1 VAIISMNKIAVLG
14 LETERKP
21 LLEALMAMGVVQ
33 ITDSFLDDDNSPD
46 IQKPQIATAV
56 TEYDNLLSDISAA
69 LETIRRYVV
78 VKKPLFSVRDTIT
91 KGEFS
96 EVLSR
101 KEEILSKVRE
111 INTLENEIMVSKSE
125 ENRYKSV
132 LLSLEPWLN
141 LDIPLDVSET
151 RTTSFTIGTM
161 PSSLDLSAL
170 EAELAEQ
177 YPEVALIQAGS
188 DSEHQYVAVV
198 AYKTKEAEAMA
209 FLKGKGFNRTGFRD
223 MSGTPRENQQK
234 ILDLMAQNSKQR
246 EESIEKIKAMASHR
260 RNIEILSDAIKME
273 RSRCEAAGR
282 LLATRAVFMLRGWLP
297 AEMSEKVK
305 AALEKKFLC
314 NVQITQPEKDEETP
328 VLVENGPVAESIKPV
343 MDMYG
348 VPSSK
353 ELDPSSVTLFFFVI
367 FFGLIIADAGYGLIL
382 AIGSALALKL
392 FKMEDG
398 TKRFAKLILLSGLAT
413 VFWGIMFGGFFGI
426 EAISE
431 YALWFNPNAPGGTER
446 MMAYCL
452 LFGIIHL
459 YAGHFMKALN
469 LLRRRQYM
477 DIIFDV
483 VFPVI
488 MYTGFAMFILPNVP
502 GVDPAMAASLS
513 SAGGTVFLVGHLL
526 TVATA
531 GRNKVGIFGKVFGGL
546 PKVYDV
552 VAFLGDALS
561 YLRLLALSLSG
572 AILAGLINGMAGGGS
587 IVFKLTAGLLV
598 LLLGHGI
605 NFAMGILGAF
615 VPSCRLQYLEFFS
628 KFLEGGGEA
637 FRPFRANT
645 QYVIIKQEDESL

>member
-1 VAIISMNKIAVLG
+1 
-14 LETERKP
+14 
-21 LLEALMAMGVVQ
+21 
-33 ITDSFLDDDNSPD
+33 
-46 IQKPQIATAV
+46 
-56 TEYDNLLSDISAA
+56 
-69 LETIRRYVV
+69 
-78 VKKPLFSVRDTIT
+78 
-91 KGEFS
+91 
-96 EVLSR
+96 
-101 KEEILSKVRE
+101 
-111 INTLENEIMVSKSE
+111 
-125 ENRYKSV
+125 
-132 LLSLEPWLN
+132 
-141 LDIPLDVSET
+141 
-151 RTTSFTIGTM
+151 M

-392 FKMEDG
+392 FKMEDE
-398 TKRFAKLILLSGLAT
+398 RS
-413 VFWGIMFGGFFGI
+413 
-426 EAISE
+426 
-431 YALWFNPNAPGGTER
+431 AL
-446 MMAYCL
+446 
-452 LFGIIHL
+452 
-459 YAGHFMKALN
+459 
-469 LLRRRQYM
+469 
-477 DIIFDV
+477 
-483 VFPVI
+483 
-488 MYTGFAMFILPNVP
+488 
-502 GVDPAMAASLS
+502 
-513 SAGGTVFLVGHLL
+513 
-526 TVATA
+526 
-531 GRNKVGIFGKVFGGL
+531 
-546 PKVYDV
+546 
-552 VAFLGDALS
+552 
-561 YLRLLALSLSG
+561 
-572 AILAGLINGMAGGGS
+572 
-587 IVFKLTAGLLV
+587 
-598 LLLGHGI
+598 
-605 NFAMGILGAF
+605 
-615 VPSCRLQYLEFFS
+615 PS
-628 KFLEGGGEA
+628 
-637 FRPFRANT
+637 
-645 QYVIIKQEDESL
+645 